1 MFDVAYYSRHSVI
14 SLSLNCNAALVVDE
28 NSGSYQLATSTFE
41 ALHTQLAVSCQRT
54 TVKVTSL
61 TWRWCSQPASMPLA
75 SQCKDRERERNG
87 GHIKVSRSFIEKV
100 QFQLDRTV
108 RFPEMMQTVLDQ
120 QEQPQE
126 NPHMI
131 DNSDSQSFVT
141 AAKYLEPT
149 TESQCNASTQTGPT
163 NDAATDDARTS
174 A

>member
-1 MFDVAYYSRHSVI
+1 LSTDDGQGDVTDVA
-14 SLSLNCNAALVVDE
+14 LVQPTCE
-28 NSGSYQLATSTFE
+28 HASGVPMQG
-41 ALHTQLAVSCQRT
+41 
-54 TVKVTSL
+54 
-61 TWRWCSQPASMPLA
+61 P
-75 SQCKDRERERNG
+75 RERERNG